1 MWFIV
6 AHFFNSTY
14 EFERFDKTVQKERRT
29 EGHMNREKY
38 AQRDISIE
46 RLTYRKTKDLR
57 IEGHTH
63 KSIDV
68 QKGTRIERH
77 GLRTEICT
85 QTRNTRIE
93 AYAVF
98 QHRFSQKAII
108 HGNWRQ

>member
-1 MWFIV
+1 
-6 AHFFNSTY
+6 
-14 EFERFDKTVQKERRT
+14 
-29 EGHMNREKY
+29 MNREKY

-98 QHRFSQKAII
+98 QHRFSQ
-108 HGNWRQ
+108 RQLFMVIGGSRTNTHMNESYMYNAGVSCLKRE